1 MVKEYTQ
8 VDYLNDFKAITEK
21 MYTVTKAKNSD
32 YTGDAT
38 DPFKNFKQVEF
49 MGICSAEQ
57 GFLTRMTDK
66 MMRISSFVKNG
77 ELQVKDESVTDTL
90 QDLAV
95 YSILMLCYIRSKKAV
110 DSQPNSEVDVI

>member
-1 MVKEYTQ
+1 MEIKNKTYTHKEY
-8 VDYLNDFKAITEK
+8 LEDFEKITK
-21 MYTVTKAKNSD
+21 RMYDVTKAKNAD
-32 YTGDAT
+32 YTGDLS

-66 MMRISSFVKNG
+66 MMRIGSFVKKG

-90 QDLAV
+90 QDLAI
-95 YSILMLCYIRSKKAV
+95 YAILMLCYIKSKK
-110 DSQPNSEVDVI
+110 D

>member
-1 MVKEYTQ
+1 MIYTQ
-8 VDYLNDFKAITEK
+8 EDYLNDFKAITEK
-21 MYTVTKAKNSD
+21 MYEVTKAKNSD
-32 YTGDAT
+32 YTGDAS

-66 MMRISSFVKNG
+66 MMRIGSFVKKG

-95 YSILMLCYIRSKKAV
+95 YSILMLCYLKSKKEASSKNT
-110 DSQPNSEVDVI
+110 D

>member
-1 MVKEYTQ
+1 MTQ
-8 VDYLNDFKAITEK
+8 EQYLTEFKKITDE
-21 MYTVTKAKNSD
+21 MYEVTKRKNTD
-32 YTGDAT
+32 YTNGNDDA
-38 DPFKNFKQVEF
+38 FRNFKQVEF

-90 QDLAV
+90 QDLAT
-95 YSILMLCYIRSKKAV
+95 YSILMLCYIRSKIGKI
-110 DSQPNSEVDVI
+110 EG

>member
-1 MVKEYTQ
+1 MTYTQ
-8 VDYLNDFKAITEK
+8 EDYLKDFEAITAK
-21 MYTVTKAKNSD
+21 MLEVTKQKNAD
-32 YTGDAT
+32 YTGDLS
-38 DPFKNFKQVEF
+38 DPFKNFKQVEH

-95 YSILMLCYIRSKKAV
+95 YSILMLCYIKSKERKV
-110 DSQPNSEVDVI
+110 DRENTD

>member
-1 MVKEYTQ
+1 MYTQ
-8 VDYLNDFKAITEK
+8 EDYLKDFEAITKK
-21 MYTVTKAKNSD
+21 MYEVTKAKNTD
-32 YTGDAT
+32 YCGDNS
-38 DPFKNFKQVEF
+38 DPFKNFKQVEL

-95 YSILMLCYIRSKKAV
+95 YSILMLCYLRSKKERTV
-110 DSQPNSEVDVI
+110 DKENID

>member
-1 MVKEYTQ
+1 MLSKVKVNTHDTTQ
-8 VDYLNDFKAITEK
+8 GSSQEDYLRDFKIITDR
-21 MYTVTKAKNSD
+21 MYEVTKAKNSD
-32 YTGDAT
+32 YTGDTT
-38 DPFKNFKQVEF
+38 DPFKNFKQVEL

-66 MMRISSFVKNG
+66 IMRISSFVKKG

-95 YSILMLCYIRSKKAV
+95 YSILMLCYINSKK
-110 DSQPNSEVDVI
+110 

>member
-1 MVKEYTQ
+1 MTQEQYLMAFKEVT
-8 VDYLNDFKAITEK
+8 DR
-21 MYTVTKAKNSD
+21 MYEVTKAKNTD
-32 YTGDAT
+32 YTNGADDA
-38 DPFKNFKQVEF
+38 FRNFKQVEY

-77 ELQVKDESVTDTL
+77 ELQVKDEAVTDTL

-95 YSILMLCYIRSKKAV
+95 YSILMLCYLRSKE
-110 DSQPNSEVDVI
+110 EVKK

>member
-1 MVKEYTQ
+1 MSKTYTQ
-8 VDYLNDFKAITEK
+8 EDYLEDFKNITEQ
-21 MYTVTKAKNSD
+21 MYAVTKAKNSD
-32 YTGDAT
+32 YCGDNS

-77 ELQVKDESVTDTL
+77 QLQVKDEAVTDTL

-95 YSILMLCYIRSKKAV
+95 YSILMLCYLRSKKSTTERIV
-110 DSQPNSEVDVI
+110 TMQNTD